1 MKLNRRTLTTALAA
15 ASLAALLPA
24 TAWRRR
30 RSCWA
35 SARSAPRANGAPPTP
50 SRSSSA
56 AKDAGIELKFSDA
69 QQKQENQIK
78 AIRSF
83 IAQKVDVIAFSPVV
97 ESGWETVLREAKAA
111 KIPVVLTDRSVNTKD
126 DSLYVTFMGS
136 DFVEEGRK
144 AGRWLVEKM
153 KGNTGAV
160 NIVELQGTVGS
171 APAIDRKKGFEEI
184 IKADPKF
191 KIIRSQTG
199 DFTRA
204 KGKEVMEAFLKA
216 EGKKINVLYAH
227 NDDMAIGAI
236 QAIEE
241 AGMKPA
247 QGHHHHLD
255 RRREGRLRGHDG
267 RQAERL
273 GGMQPAAG
281 PAADERGEGHQGR
294 QDAAQAHRHRG
305 GHLPDGSR
313 RQGIPEAQVLTLEPP
328 ARQRA
333 MKRTFLKAAL
343 AGLHRVPVRPGRCA
357 RRTRAR
363 SASRCRPSRRRA
375 GSPTATTWSRCC
387 KEKGYKTDL
396 QYADDDIPNQLAQI
410 ENMITKGV
418 KVLVIAAIDGT
429 TLSDALQKAADNG
442 IKVIAYDRL
451 IRARRT
457 STTTP
462 PSTTSRSACC
472 RRARSSTSSA

>member
-1 MKLNRRTLTTALAA
+1 MKIHRRTLAVALACA
-15 ASLAALLPA
+15 PLAGLLPVSVWA
-24 TAWRRR
+24 QKPIVLGFSQVGAESEWRTANTE
-30 RSCWA
+30 SIK
-35 SARSAPRANGAPPTP
+35 
-50 SRSSSA
+50 SA

-111 KIPVVLTDRSVNTKD
+111 KIPVVLTDRSVNVKD
-126 DSLYVTFMGS
+126 TSLYVSFMGS

-144 AGRWLVEKM
+144 AGRWLVENM
-153 KGNTGAV
+153 KGTSGQV

-216 EGKKINVLYAH
+216 EGKKINVLFAH

-247 QGHHHHLD
+247 KDITIISIDAVKGAFEAMMAGKLNVSVECSPLLGPQLMAAVKDIKAGKSVQK
-255 RRREGRLRGHDG
+255 RIVTEEGIFPM
-267 RQAERL
+267 EV
-273 GGMQPAAG
+273 AAKEF
-281 PAADERGEGHQGR
+281 P
-294 QDAAQAHRHRG
+294 
-305 GHLPDGSR
+305 
-313 RQGIPEAQVLTLEPP
+313 
-328 ARQRA
+328 
-333 MKRTFLKAAL
+333 KRK
-343 AGLHRVPVRPGRCA
+343 
-357 RRTRAR
+357 
-363 SASRCRPSRRRA
+363 
-375 GSPTATTWSRCC
+375 
-387 KEKGYKTDL
+387 Y
-396 QYADDDIPNQLAQI
+396 
-410 ENMITKGV
+410 
-418 KVLVIAAIDGT
+418 
-429 TLSDALQKAADNG
+429 
-442 IKVIAYDRL
+442 
-451 IRARRT
+451 
-457 STTTP
+457 
-462 PSTTSRSACC
+462 
-472 RRARSSTSSA
+472 